1 MAEDK
6 TMNLQAKTLALGMT
20 AMLALAGCASNDHGM
35 SVTEV
40 ETRMEGRTSSAM
52 AAANE
57 AKKTAQEALALARQ
71 AQEDADAAKRQAMA
85 ANERADRTFQA
96 SLAK

>member
-1 MAEDK
+1 
-6 TMNLQAKTLALGMT
+6 MNRSMKTLGLCMA
-20 AMLALAGCASNDHGM
+20 AVVALAGCASKERGM

-40 ETRMEGRTSSAM
+40 ATRMEGRASSAM

-57 AKKTAQEALALARQ
+57 AKKTAQEALELARR
-71 AQEDADAAKRQAMA
+71 AQEDADAAKQQAMA

-96 SLAK
+96 SLEK

>member
-1 MAEDK
+1 MK
-6 TMNLQAKTLALGMT
+6 PFYKVLGVGMT
-20 AMLALAGCASNDHGM
+20 AMLALAGCASKEKHM

-52 AAANE
+52 AAAND
-57 AKKTAQEALALARQ
+57 AKKTAQEALAMARQ

-96 SLAK
+96 SLQK